1 MGAQRDFFRTCL
13 SSISLLKA
21 PRSMSPLNASSRGK
35 IVKPVLLTIGLYGL
49 GFVLMDRPLLDGVLI
64 ESNRLLG
71 NISGGVVQKV
81 LAASPTPHDQ
91 PQEVLAGYAPPTVAS
106 SDNLVRV
113 ATDAVAVQPSPEPAG
128 LSFGVGDKLKIA
140 FYERLNVEED
150 RWGRPASALR
160 GIQERPELSGEYT
173 VQEDGT
179 VSIPLLGSIPVA
191 ARSAQQVHAAMDA
204 AFEKLLGRKGM
215 VNIALVERAPI
226 YVLGPVKNPGSFKYV
241 PGATVLHAIAM
252 AGGLDRGANDP
263 WSKVETVREIQRRSG
278 AADSVVKLMARE
290 AVLKA
295 ERDGTAPK
303 VPLRLME
310 LVGATAA
317 TRLVNEQSNDRK
329 AIVRARKDRRR
340 AIKNAVESA
349 KQDLLEYGHTTS
361 LDKLVKTR
369 QDRVDNMRALMD
381 RGVATKSQLS
391 QVEAEL
397 ADAEQRRQDAI
408 NQYGMAKQR
417 LAALEAEGL
426 KVQAD
431 LENDVA
437 VEIDA
442 IDRQIAD
449 NERELSSSEGV
460 LKNLSAT
467 SVAFTSSEEASGA
480 SFQIVRRTPNGPVN
494 ISADGMTLLQPG
506 DLVNIIVGTGETTG
520 LPATTLVPST
530 PVMIPRKRPPSA
542 GSSASNQNV
551 RAVAQE

>member
-1 MGAQRDFFRTCL
+1 M
-13 SSISLLKA
+13 
-21 PRSMSPLNASSRGK
+21 
-35 IVKPVLLTIGLYGL
+35 KPVLLTIGLYGL